1 MNVSQ
6 PLLHS
11 RTIESTVAA
20 PSIRSAPCTLGPGPP
35 QPLPPQ
41 SVEGATNVP
50 SMTAPFQCSH
60 NDNQALVLA
69 REPFW
74 LLKGSWLSALMGH
87 YLWILNLS
95 FQATVLPSFHIIGRS
110 LVVSVPCQHFPI
122 YLFLR
127 PKKKKILK
135 DWCESEQPGH
145 PHSSGCPRRP
155 PLSPCQQA
163 ANASLTSV
171 LWRPHSVGH
180 LAPLTQAA
188 PALSVWKPLSLED

>member
-1 MNVSQ
+1 M
-6 PLLHS
+6 
-11 RTIESTVAA
+11 STVAA
-20 PSIRSAPCTLGPGPP
+20 PSIRSAVCTLGPGPP

-41 SVEGATNVP
+41 SVEGAANGP
-50 SMTAPFQCSH
+50 SMTVPFQCSH

-95 FQATVLPSFHIIGRS
+95 SQTTVFPFFHIIGRS
-110 LVVSVPCQHFPI
+110 LVSVRCQHCPI

-127 PKKKKILK
+127 PKKKKKKILR

-145 PHSSGCPRRP
+145 PHSSGGPGGHLCPRASRLRMP
-155 PLSPCQQA
+155 ASPLFRGGP
-163 ANASLTSV
+163 T
-171 LWRPHSVGH
+171 
-180 LAPLTQAA
+180 
-188 PALSVWKPLSLED
+188 VWAT